1 MNPFQSTWWV
11 KPNQLLAGCYPGD
24 SELRAAEA
32 KLKALMDAG
41 IQTFISLMEED
52 ETDKTGDP
60 FAPYEPALHALAGE
74 VDVRV
79 HRFAIQDMG
88 VFGFYDSETL
98 ATARTG
104 VYILSAIFGG
114 WKPPLLGLRR
124 LIFWVF
130 VLFPVQ
136 GWGALPSKKSVT
148 SPTISE
154 ALLRPPFL
162 HSPTQPHTA
171 PHSLVFMAIGGTA
184 FAFPLLA
191 YAGFA
196 VGPKQDAGGARL

>member
-124 LIFWVF
+124 LIFF
-130 VLFPVQ
+130 TVQ
-136 GWGALPSKKSVT
+136 GLGALPSRKSVT
-148 SPTISE
+148 SPTIPKPW
-154 ALLRPPFL
+154 LRP
-162 HSPTQPHTA
+162 A
-171 PHSLVFMAIGGTA
+171 RA
-184 FAFPLLA
+184 FIF
-191 YAGFA
+191 YRRYSA
-196 VGPKQDAGGARL
+196 VGNRRSLAFGD